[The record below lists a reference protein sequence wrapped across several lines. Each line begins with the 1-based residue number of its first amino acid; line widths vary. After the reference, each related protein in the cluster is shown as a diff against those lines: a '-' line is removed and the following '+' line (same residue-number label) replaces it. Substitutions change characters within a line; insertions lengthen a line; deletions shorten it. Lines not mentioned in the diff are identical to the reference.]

1 MQLSIVIPVYNSFNI
16 LDELAKRIHEEINF
30 VNTFELILVND
41 CSPDKSWE
49 KISLLVEKY
58 PFIKG
63 INLRKNSSQHNA
75 IMAGLNY
82 ACGDVIVMMDDDLQH
97 SPQYI
102 QNLYEKI
109 HAGSDVCYT
118 KFFKKKHASWKVLGS
133 DFNDLVANLLLKK
146 PKDLY
151 LSSFKAIS
159 KAILPEIIAYDGPYP
174 YVDGLILGI
183 TQSISVIEIEHN
195 ARFEGNGNYNFIKS
209 LSLWLKMATSFS
221 VLPLRVATYLGI
233 IISLISFC
241 LGIYYLFLGLFS
253 DNIPHGWTTLIVVI
267 LFLGGVQLI
276 SIGII
281 GEYIGRSYLKLNK
294 KYQFVVKEVKSNQD
308 EK

>member
-1 MQLSIVIPVYNSFNI
+1 MQLSIVIPVYNSFKI
-16 LDELAKRIHEEINF
+16 LDELVLQIKKEINF
-30 VNTFELILVND
+30 VDRFELILVND

-49 KISLLVEKY
+49 KISALIEKY

-63 INLRKNSSQHNA
+63 VNLRKNSSQHNA

-82 ACGDVIVMMDDDLQH
+82 AHGDVIVMMDDDLQH
-97 SPQYI
+97 SPKYI
-102 QNLYEKI
+102 QNLYEEIK
-109 HAGSDVCYT
+109 HGSDVCYT
-118 KFFKKKHASWKVLGS
+118 RFAEKKHKLWKRLGS
-133 DFNDLVANLLLKK
+133 QFNDSIANLLLKK
-146 PKDLY
+146 PKNLY

-159 KAILPEIIAYDGPYP
+159 KTILPEIIAYDGPYP

-183 TQSISVIEIEHN
+183 TQSISVIDIEHN
-195 ARFEGNGNYNFIKS
+195 VRFEGDGNYNFINS

-221 VLPLRVATYLGI
+221 VLPLRAATYLGI
-233 IISLISFC
+233 FISLISFC
-241 LGIYYLFLGLFS
+241 LGTYYLLLGLIS
-253 DNIPHGWTTLIVVI
+253 DNIPPGWTTLIVVI
-267 LFLGGVQLI
+267 LFLGGIQLI

-294 KYQFVVKEVKSNQD
+294 KYQFVVKEIISHH